1 MPSFIAFDLE
11 TTGLD
16 PKNDAIIEVAF
27 VRCDETGVLERWS
40 TLVNPGF
47 PLPEETVNITGITD
61 EDVKDAPFFSDLRPR
76 ILEFLADDI
85 PLLGHNVDFDV
96 SFLREYGFDLGSRTL
111 IDTFRLSQVLFYGA
125 KSLNLGSLL
134 ESLGVPYEGQHRA
147 LADTEATV
155 QLFELC
161 LAELDNLSK
170 EKQSILSFLSN
181 MIPRGSAFGYV
192 LTLSGFPR
200 EMVSIDQIQELVR
213 SQRKAIKELSFA
225 LDEECTLAWQDILK
239 GGSL

>member
-1 MPSFIAFDLE
+1 MPSFVAFDLE

-27 VRCDETGVLERWS
+27 VRCDETGILERWS

-47 PLPEETVNITGITD
+47 PVPPETLNITGITD
-61 EDVKDAPFFSDLRPR
+61 DDLKDAPFFSDIRPR
-76 ILEFLADDI
+76 ILEFLSDET
-85 PLLGHNVDFDV
+85 PLMGHNVDFDV
-96 SFLREYGFDLGSRTL
+96 SFLREYGIDLGSRVL
-111 IDTFRLSQVLFYGA
+111 IDTFRLSQVVFYGA

-134 ESLGVPYEGQHRA
+134 ESLGHAVEGQHRA

-155 QLFELC
+155 KLFELC

-181 MIPRGSAFGYV
+181 MMPRGSAFGYV
-192 LTLSGFPR
+192 LTQAGFPR

-213 SQRKAIKELSFA
+213 SQRKAAKELSFA
-225 LDEECTLAWQDILK
+225 LDEECTLGWQDILK
-239 GGSL
+239 G